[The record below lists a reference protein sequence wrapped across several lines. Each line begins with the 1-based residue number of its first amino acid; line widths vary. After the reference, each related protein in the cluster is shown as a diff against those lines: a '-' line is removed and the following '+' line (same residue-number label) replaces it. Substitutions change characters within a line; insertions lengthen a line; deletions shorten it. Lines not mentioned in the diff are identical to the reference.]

1 MDEIERL
8 HQGQFWLVGQLCF
21 ARYEI
26 AVLKGSSHADAYEVV
41 KDTLNMYLEAIEVI
55 DTEEGKELFDNVIRL
70 VGLLIATSRPDAQM
84 N

>member
-26 AVLKGSSHADAYEVV
+26 AVLRGSSHADAYEVA

-55 DTEEGKELFDNVIRL
+55 DTEDGKELFDHVTFLID
-70 VGLLIATSRPDAQM
+70 LLIAASRQTGQM